1 MSQNPLP
8 GKDLYKYLTLLALF
22 AFILPS
28 PSPAQTPKPD
38 LPDPV
43 KFVNKFDIVWNVV
56 KSVLND
62 MDYSIE
68 SEDQK
73 AGRIVTKP
81 YEFISG
87 SLTSSEVD
95 KVAVKK
101 DILTGSW
108 LRANYTVEA
117 LVEIVSATETMVT
130 IRTRIRALNRN
141 IDGTEKWIE
150 LESLGTFEKRI
161 LGKISMK
168 LLGNEMQFEKKGFW
182 NKTPQ
187 PVTPRPPKTS

>member
-1 MSQNPLP
+1 VSQNPLP
-8 GKDLYKYLTLLALF
+8 GKDLYKYLTLLALL
-22 AFILPS
+22 AVILPS
-28 PSPAQTPKPD
+28 PTSAQTPKPD

-56 KSVLND
+56 KSVLGD
-62 MDYSIE
+62 MDYAIE

-87 SLTSSEVD
+87 SLTSSEVE

-130 IRTRIRALNRN
+130 IRTRIQALNRN

-150 LESLGTFEKRI
+150 LDSLGTFEKRI

-182 NKTPQ
+182 KKTPQ
-187 PVTPRPPKTS
+187 PVTPRPPKTY